1 MRLGATL
8 LLAFLAFT
16 FTATA
21 GDKDKNKKTSA
32 KDANKEI
39 NWMTVDEVQAAMKK
53 EPRKVLIDFYT
64 GWCGWCKVMDRKTY
78 TNPDIVKYINEKFYA
93 VKFDAEQKE
102 SVMFLGKT
110 YEFKAEN
117 RANAFAAE
125 LMGGRLSYPTTVF
138 LMENFQN
145 PAAVPGYLEV
155 PKMETILTYLGENKH
170 TSQKWEDYQKEYK
183 PVFKLSPEEGVPANP
198 HGAHPSPGAQPVP
211 GLH

>member
-53 EPRKVLIDFYT
+53 EPRKVLI
-64 GWCGWCKVMDRKTY
+64 
-78 TNPDIVKYINEKFYA
+78 EFYA